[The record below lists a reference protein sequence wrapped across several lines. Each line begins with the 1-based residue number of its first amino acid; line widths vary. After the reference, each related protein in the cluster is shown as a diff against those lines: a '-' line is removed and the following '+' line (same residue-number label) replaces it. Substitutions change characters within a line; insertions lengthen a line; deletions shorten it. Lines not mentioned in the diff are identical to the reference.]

1 MNPSLHISKPDRSRF
16 RGAHNDSVYCQPLF
30 DHGGPDERTLA
41 SAFAYSPCWA
51 ILDPGMSV
59 EPHQHAIAE
68 LYVFVRG
75 AGTMRL
81 DAEEFEVAA
90 GMAVSIPPNAV
101 HTVANSPTAAEE
113 LVWASFGFK
122 EVASADR

>member
-1 MNPSLHISKPDRSRF
+1 MDITRNLGKIDRARF
-16 RGAHNDSVYCQPLF
+16 RGAHNNSVYCQPLF
-30 DHGGPDERTLA
+30 ENGEPESLLSGV
-41 SAFAYSPCWA
+41 FAYPPCWA

-75 AGTMRL
+75 ARTMRL

-90 GMAVSIPPNAV
+90 GMAVNIPSNAV
-101 HTVANSPTAAEE
+101 HTVMNPPSAAEP
-113 LVWASFGFK
+113 LVWASFGLK
-122 EVASADR
+122 ET